1 MVQPITAVYVREE
14 EDYTVT
20 VAGLGKE
27 FSDTAPGIIAARDRA
42 DQLIEKIAPRTGSDE
57 DPTVVHLLNGSALEF
72 TSAYMTA
79 RLSKTDVPQDEAD
92 TEERAA
98 TEDTTTAE
106 DTAAEDTATAEAAE
120 TSDVA
125 EHEAA
130 ETGDVAEDSQ
140 DTDDAAVTE
149 AAEDSEVTEES
160 AESDVTEDAEA
171 EVTAE
176 ATDDTEV
183 AEVAEVAED
192 TEDTDD
198 AAQDLAGE
206 GAAAAQDNVPG
217 SAVPRKELATSPAE
231 AVKETA
237 EKDGS
242 KAYAAAGGGR
252 TAAAG

>member
-192 TEDTDD
+192 TDD